1 MTGVE
6 PSMSVPLASSS
17 GSNDNPST
25 DRSTVTNSLPG
36 NGSQAHDDSQ
46 MSCDLGAS
54 LEFNGGM
61 MKIVPSDADV
71 SLVVINLIS
80 WTDKNIILRFLQES
94 K

>member
-25 DRSTVTNSLPG
+25 DRSTVTNNLPG
-36 NGSQAHDDSQ
+36 NGSLAHDSQ

-71 SLVVINLIS
+71 SLVVINLIC